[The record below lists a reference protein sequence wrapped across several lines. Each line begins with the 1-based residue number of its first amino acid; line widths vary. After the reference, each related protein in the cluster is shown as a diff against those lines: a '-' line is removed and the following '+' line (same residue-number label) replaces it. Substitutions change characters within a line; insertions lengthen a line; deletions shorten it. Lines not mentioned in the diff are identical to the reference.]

1 MSHILDLPICK
12 AFSQGITEIM
22 RKFYEQGTLPMAM
35 MCAGDTNQTSLPPP
49 TLGFLQHL

>member
-22 RKFYEQGTLPMAM
+22 RKFCEPGALPMAM
-35 MCAGDTNQTSLPPP
+35 MCAGDTDQTSLPPP